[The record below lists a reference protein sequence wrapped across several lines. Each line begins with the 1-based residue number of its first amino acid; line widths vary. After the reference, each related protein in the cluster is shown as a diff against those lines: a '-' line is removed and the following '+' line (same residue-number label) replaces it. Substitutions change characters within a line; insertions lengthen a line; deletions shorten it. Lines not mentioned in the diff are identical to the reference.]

1 MKTIVLVRHSN
12 AEDGNYQLKDY
23 DRQLTPKGIK
33 KAVKIAGMCASFYQP
48 QSCLFFSSAA
58 PRALQ
63 TAELFADTLNY
74 KKENIVSSEFL
85 YYGFTPEELLANLMQ
100 YNQHDIIWLFGHNP
114 MITDLLNF
122 FTGRETENFPKCMVV
137 AITFETDDFNQITEN
152 SGKAAFMLNPKV
164 L

>member
-48 QSCLFFSSAA
+48 QGTLFFSSAA
-58 PRALQ
+58 PRARQ
-63 TAELFADTLNY
+63 TAELFAETLNY
-74 KKENIVSSEFL
+74 KKEQIVANDFL
-85 YYGFTPEELLANLMQ
+85 YYGFTPEELLENLMQ
-100 YNQHDIIWLFGHNP
+100 FNQYDILWLFGHNP
-114 MITDLLNF
+114 MMTDLYNF
-122 FTGRETENFPKCMVV
+122 FTGREVESFPKCMVV
-137 AITFETDDFNQITEN
+137 AVSFETDSFNQITGK
-152 SGKAAFMLNPKV
+152 SGKAVFMLNPKV

>member
-33 KAVKIAGMCASFYQP
+33 KAIKIAGMCASYYQP
-48 QSCLFFSSAA
+48 QSTFFYSSAA

-63 TAELFADTLNY
+63 TAEIFAETLNY
-74 KKENIVSSEFL
+74 KKDQIASTEFL
-85 YYGFTPEELLANLMQ
+85 YYGFSPEELHANLMQ
-100 YNQHDIIWLFGHNP
+100 YNQYDTIWLFGHNP
-114 MITDLLNF
+114 MITDLYNYY
-122 FTGRETENFPKCMVV
+122 TNREIESFPKCMVV
-137 AITFETDDFNQITEN
+137 AIQFEIDSFEQIQQN
-152 SGKAAFMLNPKV
+152 SGKAVFMLNPKV